1 MQETGK
7 ENAKQDRKNNKK
19 KWMILA
25 VCAFAAAILLIGF
38 IAGTWWMEKKAEQEY
53 LAMQEKNAEK
63 RQKVPE
69 EEKKIDIPVDFDSL
83 QKENPDIYAWI
94 TIPDTVIDYPI
105 VQSSEDNAYYLNHS
119 AEKTDS
125 ASGAI
130 YSENYNKKNFD
141 DPITLLYGHNMKDGS
156 MFAGLH
162 KYEEDTYYIKRIIGL
177 PGETVQIAD
186 GEIYIN
192 GEVLEESYGRE
203 VMQDA
208 GLAAEPITLGDDEYF
223 VLGDN
228 RNYSSDSRDPSVALI
243 HRKEIIG
250 RAWLRIWP
258 LDSFGIL
265 KHQ

>member
-1 MQETGK
+1 MEQKDNREDIET
-7 ENAKQDRKNNKK
+7 
-19 KWMILA
+19 
-25 VCAFAAAILLIGF
+25 
-38 IAGTWWMEKKAEQEY
+38 
-53 LAMQEKNAEK
+53 
-63 RQKVPE
+63 
-69 EEKKIDIPVDFDSL
+69 EEKPNVMRELLGMLVYVGIVLAITFLIITFVGQRTHVSGESMENTLDDGDQLIVDKLTYRFHDPERFDI
-83 QKENPDIYAWI
+83 
-94 TIPDTVIDYPI
+94 I
-105 VQSSEDNAYYLNHS
+105 VFPFRYKDN
-119 AEKTDS
+119 
-125 ASGAI
+125 
-130 YSENYNKKNFD
+130 
-141 DPITLLYGHNMKDGS
+141 
-156 MFAGLH
+156 
-162 KYEEDTYYIKRIIGL
+162 TYYIKRIIGL

>member
-1 MQETGK
+1 MEQRDNREDIET
-7 ENAKQDRKNNKK
+7 
-19 KWMILA
+19 
-25 VCAFAAAILLIGF
+25 
-38 IAGTWWMEKKAEQEY
+38 
-53 LAMQEKNAEK
+53 
-63 RQKVPE
+63 
-69 EEKKIDIPVDFDSL
+69 EEKPNVMRELLGMLVYVGIVLAITFLIITFVGQRTHVSGESMENTLDDGDQLIVDKLTYRFHDPERFDI
-83 QKENPDIYAWI
+83 
-94 TIPDTVIDYPI
+94 I
-105 VQSSEDNAYYLNHS
+105 VFPFRYKDN
-119 AEKTDS
+119 
-125 ASGAI
+125 
-130 YSENYNKKNFD
+130 
-141 DPITLLYGHNMKDGS
+141 
-156 MFAGLH
+156 
-162 KYEEDTYYIKRIIGL
+162 TYYIKRIIGL

-228 RNYSSDSRDPSVALI
+228 RNYSSDSRDPSVAPI